1 MTVTEPANSSKRG
14 GIVEAQCRGASWN
27 ACNTTGTRLNKYA
40 NSTTMPARQ
49 KQSVTSDSISSLL
62 TGKLSRL
69 SHCNPGDA
77 TAINVIAHKMVIQ
90 NLRNIFTPTANRS
103 YNIPLWL
110 VRQTI
115 TATPHCF

>member
-1 MTVTEPANSSKRG
+1 MTATEPANSSKRAG
-14 GIVEAQCRGASWN
+14 MVEVPCRGTKWK

-49 KQSVTSDSISSLL
+49 KQNVTSDSISSLL

-77 TAINVIAHKMVIQ
+77 TAINVIAHKIVIQ
-90 NLRNIFTPTANRS
+90 NLRNIFTPTAKRAS
-103 YNIPLWL
+103 NIALPLI
-110 VRQTI
+110 R
-115 TATPHCF
+115 